1 MARLKSWR
9 QRLIRIA
16 LLLLVLDGLAYGV
29 IERSIAGLLAREQQE
44 FAATRLQLRRQKAAL
59 LRVQRRVDGLPAEQ
73 QQLRTFV
80 KEHIPERRQ
89 GYSRAAMLIEG
100 LTQRT
105 GVELTGIG
113 YKQETD
119 PEAGPFK
126 LLTLNVYVQGPFANL
141 LNFGH
146 GLDTASDF
154 IVVRGFKF
162 ESGVQGMLGL
172 RLTADLYL
180 MP

>member
-1 MARLKSWR
+1 MAQRKGWR
-9 QRLIRIA
+9 HTAIRIA
-16 LLLLVLDGLAYGV
+16 LVLLVLDAVAYGV
-29 IERSIAGLLAREQQE
+29 VQRSVAGLLAREQQE
-44 FAATRLQLRRQKAAL
+44 FAATRLQLRRQKTAL
-59 LRVQRRVDGLPAEQ
+59 LQVQRRVDALPGEQ
-73 QQLRTFV
+73 EQLRRFV
-80 KEHIPERRQ
+80 EKHIPRGRE
-89 GYSRAAMLIEG
+89 GYSRAALLIEG
-100 LTQRT
+100 LTQRS
-105 GVELTGIG
+105 GVQLTGIG
-113 YKQETD
+113 YKRGVDE
-119 PEAGPFK
+119 ESGPFK

-162 ESGVQGMLGL
+162 ESGGQGMLGL

>member
-1 MARLKSWR
+1 MVQRKGWR
-9 QRLIRIA
+9 WTAIRIA
-16 LLLLVLDGLAYGV
+16 LLLLVLDGVAYGV
-29 IERSIAGLLAREQQE
+29 IKRSIAGLLAREQQQ
-44 FAATRLQLRRQKAAL
+44 FTATRLQLRRQQTAL
-59 LRVQRRVDGLPAEQ
+59 VQLQRRVNALPAEQ
-73 QQLRTFV
+73 QQLRVFV
-80 KEHIPERRQ
+80 EKHIPQRRQ
-89 GYSRAAMLIEG
+89 GYSRAAMMIEG

-113 YKQETD
+113 YQQEVD
-119 PEAGPFK
+119 HEAGPFK
-126 LLTLNVYVQGPFANL
+126 ILTVNVYVQGPFANL

-162 ESGVQGMLGL
+162 ESGGQGMLGL